1 MYNIENNFDA
11 DIGQLRQIASRFCP
25 EELKSV
31 ARQVIPDE
39 FDAINLKQLESDNWD
54 NQHKEFRQEE
64 LLYNLYNHFGVY
76 SLDNLFYYQI
86 NVILN
91 QL

>member
-31 ARQVIPDE
+31 VRQVIPDE
-39 FDAINLKQLESDNWD
+39 FDAINLKQLESDHLIIRTEYP
-54 NQHKEFRQEE
+54 QIPPKVE
-64 LLYNLYNHFGVY
+64 Y
-76 SLDNLFYYQI
+76 SLSERGRSLMDVLD
-86 NVILN
+86 
-91 QL
+91 QLCVWGENNKE